1 MLKKKKSFKRRLEGS
16 TKKGQQL
23 LLWVAGLQVSVIL
36 KFPTHSFSHLL
47 SNNVPVTVGGGG
59 GGGEQLQPKH

>member
-1 MLKKKKSFKRRLEGS
+1 MLKKKSFKRRLEGS

-47 SNNVPVTVGGGG
+47 SNVPVTGMGAGGRWGAAAT
-59 GGGEQLQPKH
+59 